1 MKKPL
6 ITMAAF
12 AACNLAVAGVT
23 VNGEVGVGYAKTQPS
38 PGVASD
44 PSKVDGTSELQFTS
58 GSVEVKGEME
68 FHPGYVAKGSFSYA
82 LKRRDSYKPITGE
95 NGVFQLRDWT
105 MALLTPIGQIT
116 TGRINTE
123 TDQPRAFAGS
133 KIELQSDE
141 RLSGG
146 DDIDILA
153 FTTKLGPVLT
163 TLSYAEGGTQ
173 DVLDLAN
180 SLGGTMVPI
189 APTMRLP
196 LLNGGSLPNQVNGG
210 PGPGTGPVKITGL
223 NLTYE
228 EGPLSIGFSYSD
240 YKVAVD
246 GSVQDRAGAALFR
259 AAYDGRKDTEI
270 SVAYD
275 FGTVKVGAGFE
286 SRNMGWGNKTKA
298 GFSVPLG
305 KWSFGMTYE
314 VKADDSASIGAGSEA
329 YKFRSGSLE
338 AAAAGDPTKLAQTNI
353 GDFSYIFSLPPAYGG
368 YGLPGII
375 GADLKGGAKRTKI
388 RMGVD
393 YEFDKHSSVNF
404 SYGSYELGSPERRVT
419 GLPGVYQPGS
429 MTATESQVRYL
440 LKF

>member
-1 MKKPL
+1 MKKT
-6 ITMAAF
+6 IIAMAAF
-12 AACNLAVAGVT
+12 VACNLAAAGVT
-23 VNGEVGVGYAKTQPS
+23 VTGEVGIGYAKTQPS

-44 PSKVDGTSELQFTS
+44 PSKVDGTNDLQVTS
-58 GSVEVKGEME
+58 GNVEVKAEAEVYSG
-68 FHPGYVAKGSFSYA
+68 FVAKGSFSYA
-82 LKRRDSYKPITGE
+82 LKRRDSYKPITSE

-105 MALLTPIGQIT
+105 AALLTPIGQIT

-123 TDQPRAFAGS
+123 TDQPRAFVGT

-141 RLSGG
+141 KLSGG

-180 SLGGTMVPI
+180 SLGGTLIPI
-189 APTMRLP
+189 SPTIRLP
-196 LLNGGSLPNQVNGG
+196 LLNGGSLANQVNGG

-246 GSVQDRAGAALFR
+246 GTVQDRAGAALFR
-259 AAYDGRKDTEI
+259 AAYDGRKDTEL
-270 SVAYD
+270 SVSYD
-275 FGTVKVGAGFE
+275 FGAVKVGAGYE
-286 SRNMGWGNKTKA
+286 SRTMGWGNKTKA
-298 GFSVPLG
+298 GLSVPMG
-305 KWSFGMTYE
+305 AWTFGMTYE
-314 VKADDSASIGAGSEA
+314 VKADDSATIGAGSEA
-329 YKFRSGSLE
+329 SKFASGSLL
-338 AAAAGDPTKLAQTNI
+338 AAAAGDFSKLGQTNI
-353 GDFSYIFSLPPAYGG
+353 GDFSGIFQLPPAFGG

-393 YEFDKHSSVNF
+393 YQFDKHHSVNF
-404 SYGSYELGSPERRVT
+404 SYGSYELGNPERRVT
-419 GLPGVYQPGS
+419 GLPGVYQPGNI
-429 MTATESQVRYL
+429 TTTESQARYL
-440 LKF
+440 FKF